1 MTIMMFK
8 GDNNSLRIW
17 YINSFSFFSLFYLKH
32 MHSLPIISF
41 ESDMLG
47 QPKLLKSQ
55 STEKQNIRP
64 GSFLSEIKQSEL
76 PNVEA
81 SKCCFLR
88 AILVASTGTST
99 H

>member
-1 MTIMMFK
+1 
-8 GDNNSLRIW
+8 
-17 YINSFSFFSLFYLKH
+17 
-32 MHSLPIISF
+32 
-41 ESDMLG
+41 MLG